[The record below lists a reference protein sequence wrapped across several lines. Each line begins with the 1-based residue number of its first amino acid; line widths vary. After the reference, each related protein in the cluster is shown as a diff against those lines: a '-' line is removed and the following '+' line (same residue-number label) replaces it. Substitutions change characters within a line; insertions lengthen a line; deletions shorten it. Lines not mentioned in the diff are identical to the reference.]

1 LVTDTDANLLA
12 AALGSRPAGQ
22 IRQKGH
28 WEFMAYTEKWIM
40 PHAFVETFKMAYQTK
55 VHMGT
60 AANIFGVERVNKAM
74 KLRGIYP

>member
-1 LVTDTDANLLA
+1 
-12 AALGSRPAGQ
+12 
-22 IRQKGH
+22 
-28 WEFMAYTEKWIM
+28 MAYTEKWIM